1 MQLSVTLC
9 TKLVDGDVSVGKN
22 LSRLPSKDLLL
33 GRNPTLPWGH
43 VCFFVA
49 VFFHHVTAQWTGS
62 QALHVNSAS
71 IRYCRTTVAQ
81 NIQLA
86 WEQRECDFTVERN
99 SVSCLMRTAHAGFL
113 SDTIHCPTVTSKP
126 VCRMTVGQ
134 NIQLLWEQTDHDF
147 TVLCLMGVA
156 LTRFLSHTTVGR

>member
-62 QALHVNSAS
+62 QPLHVNSAS

-113 SDTIHCPTVTSKP
+113 SDTIHCPTVTSKS
-126 VCRMTVGQ
+126 VCTTVPDACS
-134 NIQLLWEQTDHDF
+134 LSLHS
-147 TVLCLMGVA
+147 
-156 LTRFLSHTTVGR
+156 LTRIAVIVHGSYGTSGPERN